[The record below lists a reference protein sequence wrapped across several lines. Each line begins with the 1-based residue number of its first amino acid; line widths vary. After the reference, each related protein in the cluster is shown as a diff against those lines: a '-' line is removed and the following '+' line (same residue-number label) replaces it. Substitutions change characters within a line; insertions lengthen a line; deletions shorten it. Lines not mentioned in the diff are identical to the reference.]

1 MGFLYPSTPP
11 VGNPFLPR
19 MRFPSLAHSS
29 DMCAL
34 PNDVH
39 PDELRVLFLFS
50 ANLRR
55 RTSVF
60 RLLPCLVHSGPPVLD
75 FCGKTRNA
83 NPQAQQGKAR
93 V

>member
-1 MGFLYPSTPP
+1 MGFVHPSTAPA
-11 VGNPFLPR
+11 GNPFLPR

-34 PNDVH
+34 LNDVH
-39 PDELRVLFLFS
+39 PDESRVLFFFV
-50 ANLRR
+50 ANLSR

-60 RLLPCLVHSGPPVLD
+60 RCLLLYSGPPVLD
-75 FCGKTRNA
+75 FCGETRNA
-83 NPQAQQGKAR
+83 NPQAPQGKAR